1 MMNQKVI
8 KESKYKPVIE
18 IKGILSQKKKPKEI
32 LFDIWDWK
40 KNLKAQ
46 PGSVIATG
54 MSDKFEVEN
63 FGEENNL
70 RNFNPYHEKY
80 FREKYTLLYKR
91 FSQVEEVERY
101 KDYLEK
107 QIKAY
112 IGLHRTDCI
121 DTIKVFCGDFS
132 QLPESTNEE
141 IFLKKYGSLK
151 QIGFD
156 QKLKSL
162 EKELDKEIQVFG
174 KWQQETKIPH
184 RYYLGEIKIDS
195 LRKFEKEKSN
205 LNYITLLG
213 KTIAIENIEHYE
225 GITGECHHGLGKLK
239 SVDRAVYVNGKRH
252 LVKRFDKGFLLDVLI
267 PILKPKKIKVETELK
282 SVQLEDYFVVKLVTI
297 KDDKTIYSRN
307 IFGLVWDYCIV
318 DKDGVTFHADSIDE
332 LLPSLQKKIDAIN
345 ESKKIKE
352 IVTSGKDELISLGKL
367 DKEDYKGFVDKFGVR
382 AHVSRKQIFKSIL
395 TKAINETLF
404 EDETGYISHYW
415 IKGVPLLEEL
425 QKEFYTNKKNIIED
439 RNREK
444 EKKILSE
451 SWNLEKARSK
461 FGFCA
466 EGMKAFC
473 KANKIN
479 PQAELTGS
487 QILDKVKKN
496 LERNSPFK
504 HELGVLFP
512 VSLGENKN

>member
-1 MMNQKVI
+1 MKEQ

-18 IKGILSQKKKPKEI
+18 VEGILSQKKKPKEI

-46 PGSVIATG
+46 PGSVIATE
-54 MSDKFEVEN
+54 MSEIFEVVN
-63 FGEENNL
+63 FGENNNL
-70 RNFNPYHEKY
+70 RKFKPYHENYFKDKY
-80 FREKYTLLYKR
+80 ALLYKR
-91 FSQVEEVERY
+91 FLQVEEVERY
-101 KDYLEK
+101 KEYSEK
-107 QIKAY
+107 GINTY
-112 IGLHRTDCI
+112 IGLHRTNCI
-121 DTIKVFCGDFS
+121 VAIKTFCKDFDS
-132 QLPESTNEE
+132 LPESTNEE

-151 QIGFD
+151 QIRFE

-162 EKELDKEIQVFG
+162 EKELNKNIQAFEIWRKQ
-174 KWQQETKIPH
+174 TKLPD
-184 RYYLGEIKIDS
+184 RYYLGEIQIKSI
-195 LRKFEKEKSN
+195 REFEKAKSN

-213 KTIAIENIEHYE
+213 KTIAIENIENYE
-225 GITGECHHGLGKLK
+225 GITGECHHGLGRLK
-239 SVDRAVYVNGKRH
+239 SVDRAVYLNGKRH

-282 SVQLEDYFVVKLVTI
+282 SVQLEDYFAVQVVTI
-297 KDDKTIYSRN
+297 QENKTFYSRN
-307 IFGLVWDYCIV
+307 IFGLVWDYCVV

-332 LLPSLQKKIDAIN
+332 LLPGLQKKIDAIN

-352 IVTSGKDELISLGKL
+352 IVSSGKDELISLSKL
-367 DKEDYKGFVDKFGVR
+367 DKEDYKGFVDRFKIR
-382 AHVSRKQIFKSIL
+382 AHVKNKKILKSIL
-395 TKAINETLF
+395 TDAIDDYLVSNKYSYLP
-404 EDETGYISHYW
+404 SYW
-415 IKGVPLLEEL
+415 MTGVPLLNKLREE
-425 QKEFYTNKKNIIED
+425 FHADMNKKQIKAD
-439 RNREK
+439 ARK

-451 SWNLEKARSK
+451 SWNLEKVHTK

-479 PQAELTGS
+479 PQSELTGA

-504 HELGVLFP
+504 YELRVLFP
-512 VSLGENKN
+512 ASLGENK

>member
-1 MMNQKVI
+1 MKEQK
-8 KESKYKPVIE
+8 KSKYKPVIE
-18 IKGILSQKKKPKEI
+18 VEGILSQKKKPKEI

-46 PGSVIATG
+46 PGSVIATE
-54 MSDKFEVEN
+54 MSDKFEIEN

-107 QIKAY
+107 QIKTY
-112 IGLHRTDCI
+112 VGLHRTDCI
-121 DTIKVFCGDFS
+121 DAIKVFCFDFS
-132 QLPESTNEE
+132 ELPESTNDE

-162 EKELDKEIQVFG
+162 EKELNKNIQAFEI
-174 KWQQETKIPH
+174 WQKQTKLPD
-184 RYYLGEIKIDS
+184 RYYLGEIQIKS

-239 SVDRAVYVNGKRH
+239 SVDRAVYVNGKRISI
-252 LVKRFDKGFLLDVLI
+252 KRFDKGFLLDALI
-267 PILKPKKIKVETELK
+267 PILKPKKISVETELK
-282 SVQLEDYFVVKLVTI
+282 SVQLEDHFGVEVVTI
-297 KDDKTIYSRN
+297 KDDKTIYSRT

-318 DKDGVTFHADSIDE
+318 NKDRVTYHADSQDE
-332 LLPSLQKKIDAIN
+332 LLPGLQKKIDAIN

-367 DKEDYKGFVDKFGVR
+367 DKEDYKGFVDRFKIR
-382 AHVSRKQIFKSIL
+382 EHVKNKKILRSIL
-395 TKAINETLF
+395 TEAINNNLLTDRHSYL
-404 EDETGYISHYW
+404 SSYW
-415 IKGVPLLEEL
+415 LSAVPLLDEL
-425 QKEFYTNKKNIIED
+425 RKEFYANFEKKQKEENA
-439 RNREK
+439 RK
-444 EKKILSE
+444 EKIVLSE
-451 SWNLEKARSK
+451 KWSIEKARSK

-504 HELGVLFP
+504 YELRVLFP
-512 VSLGENKN
+512 VSLGECDN

>member
-1 MMNQKVI
+1 MKEQK
-8 KESKYKPVIE
+8 KSKYKPVIE
-18 IKGILSQKKKPKEI
+18 VEGILSQKKKPKEI

-46 PGSVIATG
+46 PGSVIATE

-101 KDYLEK
+101 KNYLEK
-107 QIKAY
+107 QIKTY
-112 IGLHRTDCI
+112 VGLHRTDCI
-121 DTIKVFCGDFS
+121 DAIKVFCEDFA
-132 QLPESTNEE
+132 QLPESTNDEM
-141 IFLKKYGSLK
+141 FLKKYGSLK

-162 EKELDKEIQVFG
+162 EKELNKNIQAFEI
-174 KWQQETKIPH
+174 WQKQTKLPD
-184 RYYLGEIKIDS
+184 RYYLGEIQIKS
-195 LRKFEKEKSN
+195 LREFEKAKSN
-205 LNYITLLG
+205 LNYITLQG
-213 KTIAIENIEHYE
+213 KTIAIESIEHWE

-307 IFGLVWDYCIV
+307 IFGLVWDFCIV
-318 DKDGVTFHADSIDE
+318 DKDGVTFHTDSIDE
-332 LLPSLQKKIDAIN
+332 LLPGLQKKIDAIN
-345 ESKKIKE
+345 EIKKIKE
-352 IVTSGKDELISLGKL
+352 IVSSGKDELISLSKL
-367 DKEDYKGFVDKFGVR
+367 DKEDYKGFVDRFKIR
-382 AHVSRKQIFKSIL
+382 AHVKNKKILRSIL
-395 TKAINETLF
+395 TEAINNNLLA
-404 EDETGYISHYW
+404 DRHSYLSSYW
-415 IKGVPLLEEL
+415 LSAVPLLDEL
-425 QKEFYTNKKNIIED
+425 RKEFYANFEKKQKEENA
-439 RNREK
+439 RK
-444 EKKILSE
+444 EKIVLSE
-451 SWNLEKARSK
+451 VWTVKKVYER
-461 FGFCA
+461 FRFCE
-466 EGMKAFC
+466 EGQKAFC
-473 KANKIN
+473 RANKIN
-479 PQAELTGS
+479 PQSELTGA

-504 HELGVLFP
+504 YELRVLFP
-512 VSLGENKN
+512 ASLGENK

>member
-1 MMNQKVI
+1 MKEQK
-8 KESKYKPVIE
+8 KSKYKPVIE
-18 IKGILSQKKKPKEI
+18 VEGILSQKKKPKEI

-46 PGSVIATG
+46 PGSVIATE
-54 MSDKFEVEN
+54 MSDKFEVVN
-63 FGEENNL
+63 FGENNNL
-70 RNFNPYHEKY
+70 RKFKPYHENYFKDKY
-80 FREKYTLLYKR
+80 ALLYKR
-91 FSQVEEVERY
+91 FLQVEEVERY
-101 KDYLEK
+101 KEYSEK
-107 QIKAY
+107 GINTY
-112 IGLHRTDCI
+112 IGLHRTNCI
-121 DTIKVFCGDFS
+121 VAIKTFCKDFDS
-132 QLPESTNEE
+132 LPEATNDE

-151 QIGFD
+151 QIGFE

-162 EKELDKEIQVFG
+162 EKELEKEIQTFG
-174 KWQQETKIPH
+174 KWQQETKLPH
-184 RYYLGEIKIDS
+184 RYYLGESKIKS
-195 LRKFEKEKSN
+195 LREFEKAKSN

-239 SVDRAVYVNGKRH
+239 SVDRAVYVNGKRISI
-252 LVKRFDKGFLLDVLI
+252 KRFDKGFLLDVLI
-267 PILKPKKIKVETELK
+267 PILKPKKIKVETKLK

-297 KDDKTIYSRN
+297 KDDKTIYSRT

-318 DKDGVTFHADSIDE
+318 DKDCVTFHADYQED
-332 LLPSLQKKIDAIN
+332 LLPGLQKKIDAIN

-352 IVTSGKDELISLGKL
+352 IVSSGKDELISLSKL
-367 DKEDYKGFVDKFGVR
+367 DKEDYKGFVDRFKIR

-395 TKAINETLF
+395 TKAINETLI
-404 EDETGYISHYW
+404 ECDGTGYISHYW

-425 QKEFYTNKKNIIED
+425 QKEFYTNKKNIIEE
-439 RNREK
+439 RNRET

-451 SWNLEKARSK
+451 SWNLEKVHTK

-473 KANKIN
+473 IANKIN
-479 PQAELTGS
+479 PQAELTGV

-504 HELGVLFP
+504 YELRVLFP
-512 VSLGENKN
+512 VSLGENK

>member
-1 MMNQKVI
+1 MKEQ

-18 IKGILSQKKKPKEI
+18 VEGILSQKKKPKEI
-32 LFDIWDWK
+32 LFDLLDWK

-46 PGSVIATG
+46 PGSVIATE
-54 MSDKFEVEN
+54 MSEIFEASN
-63 FGEENNL
+63 FGKDNNL
-70 RNFNPYHEKY
+70 KKFRPYQANYFKEKY
-80 FREKYTLLYKR
+80 ALLYKR
-91 FSQVEEVERY
+91 FLQVEEVERY
-101 KDYLEK
+101 KNYLEK
-107 QIKAY
+107 QIKTY
-112 IGLHRTDCI
+112 VGLHRTDCI
-121 DTIKVFCGDFS
+121 DAIKVFCEDFS
-132 QLPESTNEE
+132 ELPESTNDE

-162 EKELDKEIQVFG
+162 EKELNKNIQAFEIWRKQ
-174 KWQQETKIPH
+174 TKLPD
-184 RYYLGEIKIDS
+184 RYYLGEIQIKSI
-195 LRKFEKEKSN
+195 REFEKAKSN

-213 KTIAIENIEHYE
+213 KTIAIENIENYE
-225 GITGECHHGLGKLK
+225 GITGECHHGLGRLK

-307 IFGLVWDYCIV
+307 IFGLVWDFCVV

-332 LLPSLQKKIDAIN
+332 LLPGLQKKIDAIN
-345 ESKKIKE
+345 EIKKIKE
-352 IVTSGKDELISLGKL
+352 IVSSGKDELISLSKL
-367 DKEDYKGFVDKFGVR
+367 DKEDYKGFVDRFKIR

-395 TKAINETLF
+395 TKAINETLI
-404 EDETGYISHYW
+404 ECDGTGYISHYW

-425 QKEFYTNKKNIIED
+425 QKEFYTNKKNIIEE
-439 RNREK
+439 RNRET

-451 SWNLEKARSK
+451 SWNLEKVHTK

-473 KANKIN
+473 IANKIN
-479 PQAELTGS
+479 PQAELTGA

-504 HELGVLFP
+504 YELGVLFP

>member
-1 MMNQKVI
+1 MEER
-8 KESKYKPVIE
+8 KESKYKPVKE
-18 IKGILSQKKKPKEI
+18 MEGILSQKKKPKEI

-46 PGSVIATG
+46 PGSVIATE
-54 MSDKFEVEN
+54 MSDKFEIEN

-101 KDYLEK
+101 KNYLEK
-107 QIKAY
+107 QIKTY
-112 IGLHRTDCI
+112 VGLHRTDCI
-121 DTIKVFCGDFS
+121 DAIKVFCEDFS
-132 QLPESTNEE
+132 ELPESTNDEM
-141 IFLKKYGSLK
+141 FLKKYGSLK

-162 EKELDKEIQVFG
+162 EKELNKNIQAFEI
-174 KWQQETKIPH
+174 WQKQTKLPD
-184 RYYLGEIKIDS
+184 RYYLGENQIAS
-195 LRKFEKEKSN
+195 LREFEKAKSN
-205 LNYITLLG
+205 LNYIMLLN

-225 GITGECHHGLGKLK
+225 GITGECHHGLGRLK
-239 SVDRAVYVNGKRH
+239 SVDRAVYVNGKRISI
-252 LVKRFDKGFLLDVLI
+252 KRFDKGFLLDVLI
-267 PILKPKKIKVETELK
+267 PILKPKKISVETQLK
-282 SVQLEDYFVVKLVTI
+282 SVQLENHFGVRVVTI

-318 DKDGVTFHADSIDE
+318 NKDRVTYHADSQDE
-332 LLPSLQKKIDAIN
+332 LLPGLQKKIDAIN

-352 IVTSGKDELISLGKL
+352 IVSSGKDELISLGKL
-367 DKEDYKGFVDKFGVR
+367 DKEDYKGFVDKFGIR

-395 TKAINETLF
+395 TKAINETLI
-404 EDETGYISHYW
+404 ECDGTGYISHYW
-415 IKGVPLLEEL
+415 IQGVPLLEEL
-425 QKEFYTNKKNIIED
+425 QKEFYVNKKNIIEE
-439 RNREK
+439 RNRET

-451 SWNLEKARSK
+451 KWSIEKARSK

-473 KANKIN
+473 RANKIN

-504 HELGVLFP
+504 YELRVLFP
-512 VSLGENKN
+512 VSLGECEN

>member
-1 MMNQKVI
+1 MKEQK
-8 KESKYKPVIE
+8 KSKYKPVIE
-18 IKGILSQKKKPKEI
+18 VEGILSQKKKPKEI

-46 PGSVIATG
+46 PGSVIATE
-54 MSDKFEVEN
+54 MSDKFEIEN

-70 RNFNPYHEKY
+70 RNFNSYHEKY

-101 KDYLEK
+101 KNYLEK

-112 IGLHRTDCI
+112 VGLHRTDCI
-121 DTIKVFCGDFS
+121 DAIKVFCEDFS
-132 QLPESTNEE
+132 QLTESTNEQM
-141 IFLKKYGSLK
+141 FLKKYGSLK

-162 EKELDKEIQVFG
+162 EKELNKNIQAFEI
-174 KWQQETKIPH
+174 WQQETKLPH
-184 RYYLGEIKIDS
+184 RYYLGESKIKS
-195 LRKFEKEKSN
+195 LREFEKAKSN
-205 LNYITLLG
+205 LNYIMLLN

-239 SVDRAVYVNGKRH
+239 SVDRAVYVNGKRR

-282 SVQLEDYFVVKLVTI
+282 SVQLENHFGVQVVAI
-297 KDDKTIYSRN
+297 QEDKTFYSRN
-307 IFGLVWDYCIV
+307 IFGLVWDYCVV
-318 DKDGVTFHADSIDE
+318 DKQGVTFHADSQNE
-332 LLPSLQKKIDAIN
+332 LLPGLQKKIDAIN

-367 DKEDYKGFVDKFGVR
+367 DKEDYKGFVDKFGIR
-382 AHVSRKQIFKSIL
+382 AHVSRKQILKSIL
-395 TKAINETLF
+395 AKAINETLI
-404 EDETGYISHYW
+404 ECDGTGYISHYW
-415 IKGVPLLEEL
+415 INGVPLLEEL
-425 QKEFYTNKKNIIED
+425 QKEFYANKKNIIEE
-439 RNREK
+439 RNRET

-479 PQAELTGS
+479 PQAELTGAE
-487 QILDKVKKN
+487 ILDKVKKN

-504 HELGVLFP
+504 YELRVLFP

>member
-1 MMNQKVI
+1 MNEQK
-8 KESKYKPVIE
+8 SKYKPVLE
-18 IKGILSQKKKPKEI
+18 VERILSQHKTAKEI
-32 LFDIWDWK
+32 LFDLWDWK
-40 KNLKAQ
+40 KNLKSQ
-46 PGSVIATG
+46 PGSGIATE
-54 MSDKFEVEN
+54 MAYKFEVVN
-63 FGEENNL
+63 FGENNNL
-70 RNFNPYHEKY
+70 IKFKPYHENY
-80 FREKYTLLYKR
+80 FKEKYALLYKR

-101 KDYLEK
+101 KEYSEK
-107 QIKAY
+107 GIKTY
-112 IGLHRTDCI
+112 IGLHRTNCI
-121 DTIKVFCGDFS
+121 VAIKTFCNDFDS
-132 QLPESTNEE
+132 LPESTKDE

-151 QIGFD
+151 QIGFE

-174 KWQQETKIPH
+174 KWQQNTKLPH
-184 RYYLGEIKIDS
+184 RYYLGESKIKS
-195 LRKFEKEKSN
+195 LREFEKAKSN
-205 LNYITLLG
+205 LNYIMLLN
-213 KTIAIENIEHYE
+213 KTIAIENIEQYE
-225 GITGECHHGLGKLK
+225 GITGECHHGLGRLK

-267 PILKPKKIKVETELK
+267 PILKPKKISIETELK
-282 SVQLEDYFVVKLVTI
+282 SVQLENHFGVELVTI

-307 IFGLVWDYCIV
+307 IFGLVWDYCVV

-332 LLPSLQKKIDAIN
+332 LLPGLQKKIDAIN

-352 IVTSGKDELISLGKL
+352 IVSSGKDELISLGKL
-367 DKEDYKGFVDKFGVR
+367 DKEDYKGFVDKFGIR
-382 AHVSRKQIFKSIL
+382 AHVSRKQILKSIL
-395 TKAINETLF
+395 TKAINETLI
-404 EDETGYISHYW
+404 ECDGTGYISHYW

-425 QKEFYTNKKNIIED
+425 QKEFYTNKKNIIEE
-439 RNREK
+439 RNRET

-451 SWNLEKARSK
+451 SWNLEKVHTK

-473 KANKIN
+473 IANKVN
-479 PQAELTGS
+479 PQAELTGV

>member
-1 MMNQKVI
+1 M
-8 KESKYKPVIE
+8 KEQRKSKYKPVKE
-18 IKGILSQKKKPKEI
+18 VEGILSQKKKPKEI

-101 KDYLEK
+101 KNYLEK
-107 QIKAY
+107 QIKTY
-112 IGLHRTDCI
+112 VGLHRTDCI
-121 DTIKVFCGDFS
+121 DTIKVFCEDFA
-132 QLPESTNEE
+132 QLPESTNDE

-162 EKELDKEIQVFG
+162 EKELNKNIQAFEI
-174 KWQQETKIPH
+174 WQKQTKLPD
-184 RYYLGEIKIDS
+184 RYYLGEIQIKS
-195 LRKFEKEKSN
+195 LREFEKAKSN
-205 LNYITLLG
+205 LNYITLQG
-213 KTIAIENIEHYE
+213 KTIAIESIEHWE

-239 SVDRAVYVNGKRH
+239 SVDRAVYVNGKRISI
-252 LVKRFDKGFLLDVLI
+252 KRFDKGFLLDVLI
-267 PILKPKKIKVETELK
+267 PILKPKKISIETELK
-282 SVQLEDYFVVKLVTI
+282 SVQLENHFAVQVVTI
-297 KDDKTIYSRN
+297 QEDKTFYSRN
-307 IFGLVWDYCIV
+307 IFGLVWDYCVV

-332 LLPSLQKKIDAIN
+332 LLPGLQKKIDAIN

-352 IVTSGKDELISLGKL
+352 IVSSGKDELISLSKL
-367 DKEDYKGFVDKFGVR
+367 DKKDYKGFVDRFKIR
-382 AHVSRKQIFKSIL
+382 AHVKNKKILRSIL
-395 TKAINETLF
+395 TEAINSNLLA
-404 EDETGYISHYW
+404 DRHSYLSSYW
-415 IKGVPLLEEL
+415 LSAVPLLDEL
-425 QKEFYTNKKNIIED
+425 RKEFYANFEKKQKEENA
-439 RNREK
+439 RK
-444 EKKILSE
+444 EKIVLSE
-451 SWNLEKARSK
+451 KWSIEKARSK

-473 KANKIN
+473 RANKIN
-479 PQAELTGS
+479 SQSELTGA

-504 HELGVLFP
+504 YELRVLFP
-512 VSLGENKN
+512 ASLGENK